1 MKVIALSTTIVGV
14 SFIIISLIIRAIVYK
29 KTKQSLDEVD
39 PNNYLSH
46 IQDEEPSQED
56 ASSTSNHDVS
66 SKDETKQQDI
76 DNDKHQ
82 SKKPNK
88 SDDAL
93 TTSNYKEDASSVNKE
108 TDTTHN
114 DNIKD
119 HSTYTEDR
127 HSSVVNDVKD
137 EIHEV
142 EDHKADTDKS
152 H

>member
-1 MKVIALSTTIVGV
+1 MTNINQRN
-14 SFIIISLIIRAIVYK
+14 LIRV
-29 KTKQSLDEVD
+29 TMHL
-39 PNNYLSH
+39 L
-46 IQDEEPSQED
+46 
-56 ASSTSNHDVS
+56 
-66 SKDETKQQDI
+66 
-76 DNDKHQ
+76 
-82 SKKPNK
+82 
-88 SDDAL
+88 
-93 TTSNYKEDASSVNKE
+93 SNYKEDASSVNKE